1 MLLFD
6 HITLLLTNLHP
17 KQTGII
23 ANV

>member
-1 MLLFD
+1 MFD
-6 HITLLLTNLHP
+6 HITLLLTGLHP